1 MSTPNEIDMV
11 LENGEK
17 IVLFKPLEPYET
29 PEAVERLCDE
39 YNRAVGECVVDPL
52 ILIPNFILDF
62 LCIHPF
68 NDDHVIIRTKLEKP
82 SKINGLALI

>member
-1 MSTPNEIDMV
+1 MV
-11 LENGEK
+11 IENGEN

-29 PEAVERLCDE
+29 PEAVERFCDE

-68 NDDHVIIRTKLEKP
+68 NDGNVIIRTKLEKP